1 MPSLTDGQRL
11 AALLALAVVLIGS
24 GIGLKDPW
32 PSDEPRFALVA
43 WEMVESGEWFFPRRG
58 GELYPDKPP
67 MYMWSQAAVLKLTD
81 SLRLSHTL
89 PSLLY
94 GLITLLLVF
103 DLGRRIWDG
112 KTATAAALLL
122 LASPQFVLE
131 ARAGQVD
138 AMVTAWIALGVYGFL
153 RHILLG
159 PAPGWLLVGFAACGF
174 GTITKGVG
182 FLPLLMLLLLLPLR
196 RQSLPGRVGGYGLAG
211 FGVML
216 LAACCWLLP
225 MLWLV
230 NGAADPAYDA
240 YRDNILMQQT
250 AERYARPSH
259 HFKPPWYFLTNVIP
273 ALWLP
278 VFLLLPGLV
287 PYWWKQLR
295 RPEPVTVLILG
306 WAALVL
312 LFFSLSPAKRGV
324 YILPALPWVCLAAAP
339 VLPALLQKGWA
350 KTGAWLV
357 PLALGLLLVAA
368 ASWLS
373 FGDPERAA
381 ELADRYGINLPAT
394 LALAG
399 GSVVVAVGLLWRFA
413 GGPFLGMMGALWLTM
428 GLWVY
433 PRLDGVKS
441 GRDLLLRVEQALGP
455 NTPLALVDWKEQTIL
470 QSRRP
475 TTNFGFLV
483 PVEDQAKA
491 AVNWLAANPNG
502 KVLLQK
508 KDLFYCFEKG
518 LSVDLGIAHRREWRL
533 VGPENVSCSLSEV
546 ATATAIKQH
555 QITAVQDG

>member
-1 MPSLTDGQRL
+1 MSSLTDGQRL

-240 YRDNILMQQT
+240 YRDNILMQKT

-259 HFKPPWYFLTNVIP
+259 HFKPPWYFFTNVIP

-295 RPEPVTVLILG
+295 RPEPVTVLLLG

-491 AVNWLAANPNG
+491 AVNWLATNPSG
-502 KVLLQK
+502 KVLLQE
-508 KDLFYCFEKG
+508 KDLVYCFEKG
-518 LSVDLGIAHRREWRL
+518 LSVDLGIA
-533 VGPENVSCSLSEV
+533 
-546 ATATAIKQH
+546 
-555 QITAVQDG
+555 

>member
-1 MPSLTDGQRL
+1 MTDVIDRRRL
-11 AALLALAVVLIGS
+11 AALLALAAVLIGC

-67 MYMWSQAAVLKLTD
+67 MYMWSQAVVLKLTG

-89 PSLLY
+89 PSLIY
-94 GLITLLLVF
+94 GLITVLLVF
-103 DLGRRIWDG
+103 DLGRRIWDTR
-112 KTATAAALLL
+112 TANAAVLLL
-122 LASPQFVLE
+122 LTAPQFVLE
-131 ARAGQVD
+131 ARAGQID

-159 PAPGWLLVGFAACGF
+159 PAPGWLLIGFAACGF
-174 GTITKGVG
+174 GIITKGVG

-196 RQSLPGRVGGYGLAG
+196 RQPLAGRVGGYGLAG

-216 LAACCWLLP
+216 LAACCWLVP

-230 NGAADPAYDA
+230 SSAGDPAYDA

-259 HFKPPWYFLTNVIP
+259 HFKPPWYFFTNVIP

-295 RPEPVTVLILG
+295 KPEPVTVLLLG

-339 VLPALLQKGWA
+339 ALPGLLQNRWA
-350 KTGAWLV
+350 RTVGWLV
-357 PLALGLLLVAA
+357 PLTLGLLLTAA
-368 ASWLS
+368 AAWLS

-381 ELADRYGINLPAT
+381 ELAERYGLSLPAT

-399 GSVVVAVGLLWRFA
+399 TGILIAVGLLRRYP

-433 PRLDGVKS
+433 PRLDAVKS
-441 GRDLLLRVEQALGP
+441 GRELLLKVEEELSAE
-455 NTPLALVDWKEQTIL
+455 TPLALVDFKEQTIL

-475 TTNFGFLV
+475 TTNFGFLM

-491 AVNWLAANPNG
+491 AVNWLATNPEG
-502 KVLLQK
+502 KVLLQE
-508 KDLFYCFEKG
+508 KDLIYCFGSGKA
-518 LSVDLGIAHRREWRL
+518 VDLGVAHRREWRL
-533 VGPENVSCSLSEV
+533 VGQENVSCSLSEV
-546 ATATAIKQH
+546 ASAAAIKQY
-555 QITAVQDG
+555 QIAAVQDR